1 MLSDRPSKRISKPV
15 ASEPITVLVAD
26 DDVLA
31 AKVLEKT
38 LRKWGF
44 GVVRAK
50 NGEEAWEQIERR
62 GLRLAIMD
70 WMMPKMDGVQLCR
83 KVRRKKRATYTY
95 IILLTARDYFEDII
109 RGLSAG
115 ADDYMTKPV
124 NLLELKARLQTGL
137 RILGLEDKLLE
148 SRQEIKD
155 LAAHDS
161 LTGLWNRSSI
171 LEFLEDELD
180 KSRRERSSI
189 GVIMIDVDHFKKI
202 NDTFGHAVGD
212 QVLARIANC
221 LKVNIRRY
229 NKIGRYGG
237 DEMVVVL
244 PDCQSNHLEKIAERL
259 RVSVARQRF
268 KTERGILKVTI
279 SCGGATS
286 ESFHHTTLR
295 QLLQAS
301 DKALY
306 EAKAKGRNLVVMFK
320 PGQKADKARLKA

>member
-1 MLSDRPSKRISKPV
+1 MLSDRPSTRIFKPV
-15 ASEPITVLVAD
+15 ASEPMTVLVAD

-62 GLRLAIMD
+62 GLRLAILD

-95 IILLTARDYFEDII
+95 IILLTARDYFDDII

-137 RILGLEDKLLE
+137 RILGLEDKLLV

-161 LTGLWNRSSI
+161 LTGLWNRSSL

-244 PDCQSNHLEKIAERL
+244 PDCQSSHLEKIAERL

-286 ESFHHTTLR
+286 ESFHHTSLR
-295 QLLQAS
+295 HLLQAS

-320 PGQKADKARLKA
+320 PGRAKKRTKSV

>member
-1 MLSDRPSKRISKPV
+1 M
-15 ASEPITVLVAD
+15 TVLVAD

-38 LRKWGF
+38 LKKWGYD
-44 GVVRAK
+44 VVRAK
-50 NGEEAWEQIERR
+50 NGEEAWDQIEKKN
-62 GLRLAIMD
+62 LRLAILD

-83 KVRRKKRATYTY
+83 KVRRKKGTTYTY

-115 ADDYMTKPV
+115 ADDYMTKPF

-137 RILGLEDKLLE
+137 RILELEDKLLE
-148 SRQEIKD
+148 SRRELKEM
-155 LAAHDS
+155 AAHDS

-171 LEFLEDELD
+171 LEFLEDELE
-180 KSRRERSSI
+180 KTRRERGAIS
-189 GVIMIDVDHFKKI
+189 VIMIDVDHFKRI

-212 QVLARIANC
+212 QVLNQIANC
-221 LKVNIRRY
+221 LKTNIRRY

-244 PDCQSNHLEKIAERL
+244 PDCQRDHLDKIAERL
-259 RVSVARQRF
+259 RASVSRRRF
-268 KTERGILKVTI
+268 KTDSGTLKVTI
-279 SCGGATS
+279 SCGGAS
-286 ESFHHTTLR
+286 SDCFSHPALR

-301 DKALY
+301 DRALY
-306 EAKAKGRNLVVMFK
+306 EAKAKGRNIVVMFK
-320 PGQKADKARLKA
+320 PSRSRKRKKGD

>member
-1 MLSDRPSKRISKPV
+1 MPSHKPSPRLV
-15 ASEPITVLVAD
+15 KPDPVERMTVLVAD

-38 LRKWGF
+38 LKKWDF
-44 GVVRAK
+44 DVVRAK
-50 NGEEAWEQIERR
+50 NGEEAWALIDRK
-62 GLRLAIMD
+62 GLRLAILD

-83 KVRRKKRATYTY
+83 KVRRKKRANYTY
-95 IILLTARDYFEDII
+95 IILLTARDYFQDII

-137 RILGLEDKLLE
+137 RILELEDKLLE
-148 SRQEIKD
+148 SRQELKEM
-155 LAAHDS
+155 AAHDS

-171 LEFLEDELD
+171 LEFFEDELD
-180 KSRRERSSI
+180 KARRERSAI
-189 GVIMIDVDHFKKI
+189 GVIMIDVDHFKRI

-212 QVLARIANC
+212 QVLNRISGC
-221 LKVNIRRY
+221 LKTNTRRY

-237 DEMVVVL
+237 DEMIVVL
-244 PDCQSNHLEKIAERL
+244 PDCQKANLEKIAERL

-268 KTERGILKVTI
+268 KTERGSLRATI
-279 SCGGATS
+279 SCGAASS
-286 ESFHHTTLR
+286 ETFQHATLR
-295 QLLQAS
+295 LLLQAS

-306 EAKAKGRNLVVMFK
+306 EAKARGRNLVVMFK
-320 PGQKADKARLKA
+320 PARARVKGKAA

>member
-1 MLSDRPSKRISKPV
+1 MLSERPSARVSNPE
-15 ASEPITVLVAD
+15 AAERMTVLIAD

-38 LRKWGF
+38 LKKWGYD
-44 GVVRAK
+44 VVRAK
-50 NGEEAWEQIERR
+50 NGEEAWEQLEKKS
-62 GLRLAIMD
+62 LRLAILD
-70 WMMPKMDGVQLCR
+70 WMMPKLDGVQLCR
-83 KVRRKKRATYTY
+83 KVRRKKGATYTY

-137 RILGLEDKLLE
+137 RILELEDKLLE
-148 SRQEIKD
+148 SRQELKEM
-155 LAAHDS
+155 AAHDS

-171 LEFLEDELD
+171 LEFLEDELE

-189 GVIMIDVDHFKKI
+189 GVIMIDVDHFKRI

-212 QVLARIANC
+212 QVLNRIADC
-221 LKVNIRRY
+221 LKTNIRRY

-244 PDCQSNHLEKIAERL
+244 PDCQKDHLEKIAERL
-259 RVSVARQRF
+259 RASVARHRF
-268 KTERGILKVTI
+268 KTEPGALKVTI
-279 SCGGATS
+279 SCGGASS
-286 ESFHHTTLR
+286 ESFQHATLR

-301 DKALY
+301 DRALY
-306 EAKAKGRNLVVMFK
+306 EAKAKGRNLVVLFK
-320 PGQKADKARLKA
+320 PGRAKRRKKRA